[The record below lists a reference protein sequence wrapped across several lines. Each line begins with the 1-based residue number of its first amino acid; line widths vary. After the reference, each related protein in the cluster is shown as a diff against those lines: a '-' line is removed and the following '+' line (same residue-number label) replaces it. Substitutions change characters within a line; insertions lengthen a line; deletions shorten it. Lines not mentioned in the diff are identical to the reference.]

1 MIRTTTLLLWLC
13 APAFADTARVY
24 SGEHD
29 DFTRLV
35 VELPGTGDWTVG
47 KTPMGYTFAAR
58 TDQQPVYD
66 LSEVWDRIPR
76 TRLQALGID
85 PDSGAL
91 QLALACQCHVF
102 PFEYRPGV
110 VVLDIKPGPAP
121 TQSAFELPFYISG
134 IGAVSSPP
142 PTTMLSVEYDWL
154 DQARNPDASASLVTD
169 LPLHTGAV
177 SLDPLRAELL
187 EEISRA
193 AAKGVIDMV
202 LPGKPPDLPAVDSG
216 ELPWTQIRIGA
227 PPDSNNPGIAAG
239 AGGLMPDG
247 GACAQD
253 DVLALSEWGAG
264 KLPHELI
271 VEARTGLFGEFD
283 VLDPDAVLHAV
294 RLHLFLGFGAEA
306 AQYSGL
312 LTGNERPEE
321 QAFLISMAK
330 LVDGNPDPKSPFLG
344 MLICDGTAA
353 LWAALAHSELPL
365 GQDVNTDAVVRTFLA
380 LPSHLRTSLGS
391 ALAKKLLEHDDPE
404 AARMIRNAVERTPET
419 PAATVDLLDASADLH
434 AGRTD
439 AALER
444 ANEAV
449 AEGGSG
455 PDEMIALVEAHFQ
468 KTKPLPP
475 DIATALQAFQAEVG
489 EPERR
494 AQLLR
499 ALALAQVLSGQTDA
513 GFATAAQHGL
523 ALSDLLELAFQLADD
538 DAFLRHA
545 ILPEDAE
552 AAGLK
557 SDVELGVATRLL
569 GLGFADA
576 ALYWLDPVAPNDSAD
591 RRRIAAEA
599 ELARGDARRAVA
611 LLLDLAEPKDEIL
624 RAKALVQLGALA
636 EARTAYLAA
645 GLPEEAQRL
654 TTWEGDWQGLKA
666 EDAPLWSAAAAVV
679 TPNPLQDAGPL
690 ARGAA
695 LLEDAAAARLAVDAL
710 LKGLASPVQ

>member
-1 MIRTTTLLLWLC
+1 MIRLAALLVLLS
-13 APAFADTARVY
+13 APAIAETARVY
-24 SGEHD
+24 SGEHE

-35 VELPGTGDWTVG
+35 VELPGAGDWTVG
-47 KTPMGYTFAAR
+47 KTQMGYTFAAR
-58 TDQQPVYD
+58 TDPQPVYD
-66 LSEVWDRIPR
+66 LSVVWDRIPR
-76 TRLQALGID
+76 TRLQALLAD

-91 QLALACQCHVF
+91 QLTLACQCHVF

-121 TQSAFELPFYISG
+121 TQSPFELPFDTSK
-134 IGAVSSPP
+134 IGAVTSPP
-142 PTTMLSVEYDWL
+142 PTTMPSAEYDWL
-154 DQARNPDASASLVTD
+154 DQARNSDASASMLTD

-177 SLDPLRAELL
+177 SLAPLRAELL

-193 AAKGVIDMV
+193 AARGVIDMV
-202 LPGKPPDLPAVDSG
+202 LPGKPPDAPVVDSG
-216 ELPWTQIRIGA
+216 ALPWTQIRIGA
-227 PPDSNNPGIAAG
+227 PPDSNFPGIAAG
-239 AGGLMPDG
+239 ADDLMPDG
-247 GACAQD
+247 GTCAQD
-253 DVLALSEWGAG
+253 DALALPEWGAG

-283 VLDPDAVLHAV
+283 VVDPDAVLHAV

-312 LTGNERPEE
+312 LTGSDQPEE
-321 QAFLISMAK
+321 QALLISMAK
-330 LVDGNPDPKSPFLG
+330 LVDGNPDPESPFLG
-344 MLICDGTAA
+344 MLVCDGMAA
-353 LWAALAHSELPL
+353 LWASLAHSELPL
-365 GQDVNTDAVVRTFLA
+365 GQDVNTDAVVRSFLA
-380 LPSHLRTSLGS
+380 LPSYLRKSLGP
-391 ALAKKLLEHDDPE
+391 ALTEKLLKHDNPE
-404 AARMIRNAVERTPET
+404 AARMIRNAVERTPDT
-419 PAATVDLLDASADLH
+419 TAATVDLLDASADLH

-439 AALER
+439 AALEH
-444 ANEAV
+444 AEEAV

-455 PDEMIALVEAHFQ
+455 PDEMIALVEAHFE
-468 KTKPLPP
+468 KAKPLSP
-475 DIATALQAFQAEVG
+475 DIVTALQAFQAEVG
-489 EPERR
+489 EPESR
-494 AQLLR
+494 AKLLR

-523 ALSDLLELAFQLADD
+523 AASDIFELAFQLADD

-552 AAGLK
+552 AAGVR

-576 ALYWLDPVAPNDSAD
+576 ALYWLDPVAPDESAN

-611 LLLDLAEPKDEIL
+611 LLLDLVEPKDEIL

-645 GLPEEAQRL
+645 GLPDEAQRL
-654 TTWEGDWQGLKA
+654 TTWEGDWQRLKA

-710 LKGLASPVQ
+710 LKGLASPIE